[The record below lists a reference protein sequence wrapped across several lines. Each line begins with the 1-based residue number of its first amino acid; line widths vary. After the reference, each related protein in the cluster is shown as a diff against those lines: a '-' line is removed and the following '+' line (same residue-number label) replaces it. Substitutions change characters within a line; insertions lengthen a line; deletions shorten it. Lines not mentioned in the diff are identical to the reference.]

1 MIMESIIARISK
13 FRNNLNLPGVFYGLL
28 VFLLCLTS
36 FMFGKLTSS
45 MENTPSFTFESKEV
59 EEQNFQKEKDDL
71 FGKVSTS
78 TIVASITGKK
88 YYFVWCKGAINIKD
102 SKKIYF
108 DSEDLAQKAGYT
120 IAANCK

>member
-45 MENTPSFTFESKEV
+45 MENTPSFTFESKEA

>member
-1 MIMESIIARISK
+1 
-13 FRNNLNLPGVFYGLL
+13 
-28 VFLLCLTS
+28 
-36 FMFGKLTSS
+36 MFGKLTSS

>member
-1 MIMESIIARISK
+1 MESIIARISK

-45 MENTPSFTFESKEV
+45 MENTPSFTFESKEA